1 MIVKIDSKRE
11 QRIVIG
17 THSGIFH
24 SDEVLAVA
32 MLCLYNDDKEIV
44 IKRSRDAE
52 ELKKCNILVDIGE
65 GAYDHHQPGGNGK
78 RENGIPYA
86 SAGLVWKDVG
96 KEVIKKLTAN
106 IKLKEDWEMY
116 NILKEEIDD
125 EIISKVDAED
135 NGRKLEK
142 HTFSYIESFLPA
154 WYEAQDYD
162 RSFVDVLSITIEMLR
177 QEIICRI
184 ERWGAS
190 AEIKSRTHFVF
201 DSEMEK
207 EPYLLQNILELPNQK
222 IPWLEPVV
230 KHNEETLEDK
240 EKIDFVIFEYPDG
253 GWAAQCV
260 PPSLEEKF
268 KQRIPFPKEW
278 AGQTTAL
285 PEISGVKEATFCHN
299 ERFFVR
305 AETKEAVKAL
315 CVAAMNQKE

>member
-1 MIVKIDSKRE
+1 MIKVKMDSKRE

-86 SAGLVWKDVG
+86 SAGLVWKDIG

-116 NILKEEIDD
+116 NILKSEIDD

-135 NGRKLEK
+135 NGRKLEN
-142 HTFSYIESFLPA
+142 HSFSYIESFLPA
-154 WYEAQDYD
+154 WYEEQDYD
-162 RSFVDVLSITIEMLR
+162 KAFVEVLSITIQMLR

-184 ERWGAS
+184 EKLVGS
-190 AEIKSRTHFVF
+190 EEINSRTHYVF
-201 DSEMEK
+201 DEEMEK
-207 EPYLLQNILELPNQK
+207 EPFLLQNILELPNQK
-222 IPWLEPVV
+222 IPWLESVV
-230 KHNEETLEDK
+230 MYNEGVSDNER
-240 EKIDFVIFEYPDG
+240 IDFVIFKFSDG

-268 KQRIPFPKEW
+268 KKRIPFPEEW
-278 AGQTTAL
+278 AGQTVRL

-299 ERFFVR
+299 ERFLVR
-305 AETKEAVKAL
+305 AETKEAVKAM
-315 CVAAMNQKE
+315 CVAAMNHKK